1 MHAGRGS
8 EKSEKH
14 FTFKSANRTAIVRA
28 VSNEAPFGM
37 PVFDFVPAWI
47 LLYGEIVFRFRVL
60 VVGRHRAVAD
70 APRVGHRLYTC
81 NAAWAYSKG
90 MSHCYHEH
98 VYPRWTEHLVEPC
111 SLFVCFFLYFYY
123 IFSFFLL
130 VTRVRPHFRCHLNLI
145 IK

>member
-14 FTFKSANRTAIVRA
+14 FTFKSANRHSIVTA

-37 PVFDFVPAWI
+37 PLFDFVSASI

-60 VVGRHRAVAD
+60 VVGRHRAVAG
-70 APRVGHRLYTC
+70 APRVGHRYY
-81 NAAWAYSKG
+81 AAWAYSKG
-90 MSHCYHEH
+90 MSHCYHKL
-98 VYPRWTEHLVEPC
+98 VYPRWTKHLVSPC
-111 SLFVCFFLYFYY
+111 SLFFFFYT
-123 IFSFFLL
+123 FTPSFNFFLL
-130 VTRVRPHFRCHLNLI
+130 VTRVRPHFHCHLSLI